1 MKSEVDLKIELDYIR
16 IFQNIKNNLDNDN
29 TKLDLLK
36 ISLLEVIQWISINDK
51 IIVDTEANEEIE
63 KFDIL
68 DILELFMM
76 SIYSKSDLFDEYE
89 ILRYSELIIDKVLN
103 VIKNNSFKLN
113 QKVKNRALVIFNHI
127 SLIIEELNFNNTDL
141 THFSIEENEFLSS
154 SFHILDKFSNLD
166 KETIKNIHEIEG
178 YLLFKSL
185 NISMIKNKI
194 KKGIENNNL
203 LNRKGTIIDPE
214 FTDSKMN
221 LNNTNYNSK
230 LSNLCNDKIIFKDDV
245 DLPKLDKSKLK
256 DSDLK
261 INDYFQ
267 YYFNNATNQNK
278 KLAGKDLD
286 KYITNIYID
295 IGTIVK
301 NFYDMNPIIST
312 NRMDVKK
319 VSKNNEKYLIGSS
332 VYENYVR
339 NLNKIDV
346 FSKDGKLNFCEE
358 DYCTEINIIYDF
370 EYKESH
376 DYLDKIFRMNP
387 SMKYTTSVLK
397 YFFIKLQME
406 DEIDKTSSGK
416 KHYFH
421 ITSYMIY
428 SVYVYF
434 CFYNYNQ
441 FFESKQQKI
450 QSGKYCYKLIE
461 NIDSINNINN
471 SNNNIDNA
479 IIGKDCLEFIRFLI
493 AIFVNIKEKI
503 ISFSSNKNNNKA
515 NIFKTA
521 KSYLKIENEKYSQ
534 FHKSFFED
542 SEYLF
547 NIIDFFKS
555 FKKSDLTF
563 VDTLILY
570 LDSII
575 DLLFQLMNYLSKNY
589 DYDETYKQ
597 YNIENI
603 LHFVIKKANL
613 FQR

>member
-51 IIVDTEANEEIE
+51 IIVNTEANEEIE

-127 SLIIEELNFNNTDL
+127 SLIIEELNVNNTDL
-141 THFSIEENEFLSS
+141 THYSIEENEFLSS

-166 KETIKNIHEIEG
+166 KETIKNINEIEG

-214 FTDSKMN
+214 FSDSKMN
-221 LNNTNYNSK
+221 MNNTNYNSK
-230 LSNLCNDKIIFKDDV
+230 LSNSGNDKIIFKDDV
-245 DLPKLDKSKLK
+245 DLPKLDRSKLK
-256 DSDLK
+256 ESDLK

-301 NFYDMNPIIST
+301 NFYEMNPIIST

-358 DYCTEINIIYDF
+358 DLCTEINIIYDF

-376 DYLDKIFRMNP
+376 DYLYKIFRMNP

-406 DEIDKTSSGK
+406 DEIDKTSSSK
-416 KHYFH
+416 KHYFQ

-428 SVYVYF
+428 SIYVYF
-434 CFYNYNQ
+434 CLYNYNH
-441 FFESKQQKI
+441 FFENKQQKI

-461 NIDSINNINN
+461 NINNINN
-471 SNNNIDNA
+471 NIDDA
-479 IIGKDCLEFIRFLI
+479 IIGKDCLEFIRFVI

-542 SEYLF
+542 REYLF
-547 NIIDFFKS
+547 NIIDFLKS
-555 FKKSDLTF
+555 FKKSDPTF

-589 DYDETYKQ
+589 DYDETNKQ